1 MGKRKDAYM
10 VLVEKAEERSR
21 LGILH
26 VEVGG

>member
-1 MGKRKDAYM
+1 MGKRKVAYR

-21 LGILH
+21 LGILP